1 MNLDVGKHSM
11 AEILATYTDK
21 VLSKGGNKESG
32 LTVEEVMEQQVKLFT
47 FLIDKDLYIEVY
59 HNNMARRML
68 QDRSEDAEAEK
79 QMITKLKINCGLV

>member
-1 MNLDVGKHSM
+1 
-11 AEILATYTDK
+11 
-21 VLSKGGNKESG
+21 
-32 LTVEEVMEQQVKLFT
+32 MEQQVKLFT